1 MTTFTSEDRT
11 NAIKIVEE
19 APYHPGYEDAVVIK
33 SPDVVNPLIDELN
46 EMQDYILCPMDIL
59 DTVRGFID
67 EYIDQEVHKKIDE
80 IDDTIKNIKL

>member
-1 MTTFTSEDRT
+1 MKEKELNIDEFETL
-11 NAIKIVEE
+11 
-19 APYHPGYEDAVVIK
+19 
-33 SPDVVNPLIDELN
+33 LIDELN

>member
-1 MTTFTSEDRT
+1 MKEKELNIDEFETL
-11 NAIKIVEE
+11 
-19 APYHPGYEDAVVIK
+19 
-33 SPDVVNPLIDELN
+33 LIDELN

-80 IDDTIKNIKL
+80 INDTIKNIKL

>member
-1 MTTFTSEDRT
+1 MKEKELNIDEFE
-11 NAIKIVEE
+11 KL
-19 APYHPGYEDAVVIK
+19 
-33 SPDVVNPLIDELN
+33 LIDELN

-59 DTVRGFID
+59 DTVRAFID

>member
-1 MTTFTSEDRT
+1 MKKKELNIDEFETL
-11 NAIKIVEE
+11 
-19 APYHPGYEDAVVIK
+19 
-33 SPDVVNPLIDELN
+33 LIDELN

>member
-1 MTTFTSEDRT
+1 M
-11 NAIKIVEE
+11 KIDNIEKGELV
-19 APYHPGYEDAVVIK
+19 
-33 SPDVVNPLIDELN
+33 SLLIDELN

>member
-1 MTTFTSEDRT
+1 MKEKELNIDEFE
-11 NAIKIVEE
+11 KL
-19 APYHPGYEDAVVIK
+19 
-33 SPDVVNPLIDELN
+33 LIDELN

-80 IDDTIKNIKL
+80 INDTIKNIKL

>member
-1 MTTFTSEDRT
+1 MKEKELNIDEFESL
-11 NAIKIVEE
+11 
-19 APYHPGYEDAVVIK
+19 
-33 SPDVVNPLIDELN
+33 LIDELN

-67 EYIDQEVHKKIDE
+67 EYIYQEVHKKIDE

>member
-1 MTTFTSEDRT
+1 MKEKELNIDEFETL
-11 NAIKIVEE
+11 
-19 APYHPGYEDAVVIK
+19 
-33 SPDVVNPLIDELN
+33 LIDELN

-59 DTVRGFID
+59 DTVRAFID

>member
-1 MTTFTSEDRT
+1 MKEKQLNIDEFETL
-11 NAIKIVEE
+11 
-19 APYHPGYEDAVVIK
+19 
-33 SPDVVNPLIDELN
+33 LIDELN

>member
-1 MTTFTSEDRT
+1 MKKKELNIDEFESL
-11 NAIKIVEE
+11 
-19 APYHPGYEDAVVIK
+19 
-33 SPDVVNPLIDELN
+33 LIDELN

>member
-1 MTTFTSEDRT
+1 MKEKELNIDEFESL
-11 NAIKIVEE
+11 
-19 APYHPGYEDAVVIK
+19 
-33 SPDVVNPLIDELN
+33 LIDELN

-80 IDDTIKNIKL
+80 INDTIKNIKL